1 MDGLSAAAS
10 VVALVQI
17 SGQIYNLCQTY
28 YSGVKSAREDIRR
41 LRDEVTSLQDVL
53 NGVAD
58 LADSPA
64 SAKLAVLDLLN
75 QPNGLVEQCRTEL
88 AGLITKLADGQGDGK
103 MKKFGLRALKWPFT
117 KKDVDATISI
127 IERQKALFHLAFTT
141 DVTTL
146 TVAIDQGITQLRHDL
161 AASRVDDQR
170 DKIIKWLSCTDPSSN
185 HFAACKKHQPTTG
198 EWFTKGSNIKEW
210 METQNSLLWL
220 YGIPRDPMLTI
231 YSGMWED
238 YPEKFA
244 AYYGAFS
251 STIIEQMKL
260 HCDKPDSALAYF
272 YFDFSD
278 SEKQKLSNLLSSL
291 LAQLCSKAACLPEQM
306 TEWYKKCGNGQHRA
320 SVKELSD
327 ALSIMMSEFDDQVF
341 LVIDALDEFA
351 RIGERDEL
359 LTLLEDIHSWSLPK
373 VHLIV
378 TSRPE
383 PDIDAVLMPLSKPE
397 AISVQGS
404 QVQSDISLHIRSQL
418 AEDPKL
424 KKWPNE
430 VKVDIEKALSA
441 RADGIKRDVLLK
453 TLDDLP
459 ETLDDT
465 YARILSQIDKNDK
478 MEARRA
484 LLWLAFSARP
494 LRIEELAEAAVVDPE
509 SDSPFSPEN
518 RLLDPHGD
526 ILEILG
532 SLVNISAKPAQR
544 GLDDGVSNDIYSD
557 DIYSDDIYSD
567 DIYPDDIYPNDIYPN
582 GRGEDGY
589 NIEYEPEYSYEY
601 EPTEIKLAHFSV
613 RDYLVSERIQASKT
627 AVFSAT
633 PVEGN
638 SFIAKS
644 CLLYFFYFAEWAKS
658 TGFVSGVKY
667 NEFPLFFYAYR
678 LWYNHTMSIPAS
690 NRMSVDLI
698 AFKLL
703 VSDTASI
710 GLGLLRIGP
719 SFPHRSHRSRPTA
732 LYFASGLGL
741 EGGVRMLLEL
751 KADINATNN
760 SSGDT
765 ALQIAAK
772 RGHEGVVRL
781 LLENNA
787 NVEGVGD
794 TALQIAAKRG
804 HEGVVRLLLENNAN
818 VEGVG
823 DTALPVAAERGHD
836 GIVRLLLEHNADT
849 EVEDRFGQTALQ
861 LAAKKGHEG
870 PMRLLLEHNANVG
883 AKDGVGLTLLYS
895 AAASGHET
903 AVRVLLEHGAGS
915 RQREGLRFDSATR
928 SSSL

>member
-41 LRDEVTSLQDVL
+41 LRNEVTSLQDVL

-75 QPNGLVEQCRTEL
+75 QPGGLVQQCRTEL
-88 AGLITKLADGQGDGK
+88 AGLITKLVDGQGDGT
-103 MKKFGLRALKWPFT
+103 MKSLGLRALKWPFT
-117 KKDVDATISI
+117 KKDVDATVSI
-127 IERQKALFHLAFTT
+127 VGRQKALFHLALTT
-141 DVTTL
+141 DITTL
-146 TVAIDQGITQLRHDL
+146 TVAIDQGITQLRLDF

-170 DKIIKWLSCTDPSSN
+170 DKIIKWLSCTDPSFN
-185 HFAACKKHQPTTG
+185 HLAACKKHQPMTG
-198 EWFTKGSNIKEW
+198 EWFTKGSIMKEW

-220 YGIPRDPMLTI
+220 YGIPRDLMLTI

-238 YPEKFA
+238 YLEYWKSA

-260 HCDKPDSALAYF
+260 HCDKPDFALAYF

-306 TEWYKKCGNGQHRA
+306 TEWYKKCGHNQHSA

-327 ALSIMMSEFDDQVF
+327 ALSMMMSEFDDQVF

-351 RIGERDEL
+351 RIGERGEL

-383 PDIDAVLMPLSKPE
+383 PDINAVLMPLSKLE
-397 AISVQGS
+397 AISIQGS

-424 KKWPNE
+424 KKWPSE
-430 VKVDIEKALSA
+430 VKEDIEKALSA
-441 RADGIKRDVLLK
+441 RAGGMFRWVFCQLEALKKCRKRNILL
-453 TLDDLP
+453 

-484 LLWLAFSARP
+484 LLWLAFSERP

-509 SDSPFSPEN
+509 SDPPFSPEN
-518 RLLDPHGD
+518 RLLNPHGD

-532 SLVNISAKPAQR
+532 SLVTIFVKPAQR
-544 GLDDGVSNDIYSD
+544 GLDDDESDDSDLDGWDYDKYGPGYSD
-557 DIYSDDIYSD
+557 
-567 DIYPDDIYPNDIYPN
+567 
-582 GRGEDGY
+582 
-589 NIEYEPEYSYEY
+589 EYEQ
-601 EPTEIKLAHFSV
+601 TEIKLAHFSV
-613 RDYLVSERIQASKT
+613 KDYLVSTRIQAPKT
-627 AVFSAT
+627 AIFSAT

-638 SFIAKS
+638 SFIARS
-644 CLLYFFYFAEWAKS
+644 CLLYIFHYTES
-658 TGFVSGVKY
+658 CTKY
-667 NEFPLFFYAYR
+667 TRFILPVDSDSFPLLLYACR
-678 LWYNHTMSIPAS
+678 LWYNHAKAVPAS

-698 AFKLL
+698 AFRLL
-703 VSDTASI
+703 VSNTASI
-710 GLGLLRIGP
+710 DLLGNGLPFLR
-719 SFPHRSHRSRPTA
+719 FSHMLRPTA
-732 LYFASGLGL
+732 LNIASQLNL
-741 EGGVRMLLEL
+741 EGVVRMLLEW
-751 KADINATNN
+751 KADINAAHD
-760 SSGDT
+760 SSGAT
-765 ALQIAAK
+765 ALQIAAEE
-772 RGHEGVVRL
+772 GHEGVVRL
-781 LLENNA
+781 LLE
-787 NVEGVGD
+787 
-794 TALQIAAKRG
+794 
-804 HEGVVRLLLENNAN
+804 
-818 VEGVG
+818 
-823 DTALPVAAERGHD
+823 
-836 GIVRLLLEHNADT
+836 
-849 EVEDRFGQTALQ
+849 
-861 LAAKKGHEG
+861 
-870 PMRLLLEHNANVG
+870 HNANIEAKVRFG
-883 AKDGVGLTLLYS
+883 ATLLFC
-895 AAASGHET
+895 A
-903 AVRVLLEHGAGS
+903 
-915 RQREGLRFDSATR
+915 ATR
-928 SSSL
+928 GQETVV